1 MSGSAVFLKSFFRQL
16 IEVVEQLDSMFPD
29 DPDFKVFSTFL
40 SILQKTN
47 PGSVI
52 STFREHVVLKYE
64 EHIVKRNEDFILEH
78 VPVEYGGDIMDIV
91 SKLKTY
97 WKVLSPTSKNSL
109 WQYMHVLTQLCKRY
123 YEVHV

>member
-1 MSGSAVFLKSFFRQL
+1 MSAASTVYLKTFFRQL
-16 IEVVEQLDSMFPD
+16 IEVVDQLETMFPD

-40 SILQKTN
+40 GLLQKTN

-52 STFREHVVLKYE
+52 STFREHVVDKYE
-64 EHIVKRNEDFILEH
+64 EHIASRNEDFILTH

-91 SKLKTY
+91 SKLKLY
-97 WKVLSPTSKNSL
+97 WKVLSPASKDSL

-123 YEVHV
+123 YAS